1 MKLQYITRGMSDAR
15 GKPRVFLACHP
26 EDRERAIPLI
36 AEDLLRHVIDL
47 RAELG
52 VEDRLADLGSI
63 DASAFEEHVGDMAEA
78 ALGDRCTPTN
88 PRPVSRQDLVN
99 LYRDA
104 YNG

>member
-1 MKLQYITRGMSDAR
+1 MADSKYREPYERCARELGMAD
-15 GKPRVFLACHP
+15 
-26 EDRERAIPLI
+26 